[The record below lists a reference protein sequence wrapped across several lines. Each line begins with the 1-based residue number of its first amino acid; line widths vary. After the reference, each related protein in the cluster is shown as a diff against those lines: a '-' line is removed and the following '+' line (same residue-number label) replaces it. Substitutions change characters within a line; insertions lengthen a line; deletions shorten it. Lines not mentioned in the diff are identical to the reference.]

1 MLKIAVLLNH
11 PWVIFFSNMMDQEIL
26 VKFSAIIPLVT
37 IHVFH
42 INKHMQNN
50 VLSGDLVKEKNYRVV
65 LWNLFLYLVD
75 LSFVSID
82 NLYKSIH
89 L

>member
-1 MLKIAVLLNH
+1 M
-11 PWVIFFSNMMDQEIL
+11 L

-65 LWNLFLYLVD
+65 L
-75 LSFVSID
+75 
-82 NLYKSIH
+82 
-89 L
+89 